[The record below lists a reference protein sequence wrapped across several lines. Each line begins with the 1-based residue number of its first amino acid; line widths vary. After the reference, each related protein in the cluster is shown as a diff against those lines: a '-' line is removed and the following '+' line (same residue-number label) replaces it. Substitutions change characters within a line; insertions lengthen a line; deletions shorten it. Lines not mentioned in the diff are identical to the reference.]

1 MNDAIELAQE
11 HADDPK
17 IVPALQETKAA
28 LEQAIPQQIAFDD
41 IGLQFGERWI
51 PTEYY
56 EEYVGKLFD
65 TKMEIHYAEHIDE
78 YSVKA
83 ENRYNLKI
91 REEYCVRGEYK
102 DYDGM
107 ALLQH
112 AFHDTR

>member
-1 MNDAIELAQE
+1 MNTLS
-11 HADDPK
+11 
-17 IVPALQETKAA
+17 
-28 LEQAIPQQIAFDD
+28 
-41 IGLQFGERWI
+41 
-51 PTEYY
+51 TEYY

-112 AFHDTR
+112 AFHDTTPDIQKCVERQRHQGAGHGENPVGQLEDSGNP